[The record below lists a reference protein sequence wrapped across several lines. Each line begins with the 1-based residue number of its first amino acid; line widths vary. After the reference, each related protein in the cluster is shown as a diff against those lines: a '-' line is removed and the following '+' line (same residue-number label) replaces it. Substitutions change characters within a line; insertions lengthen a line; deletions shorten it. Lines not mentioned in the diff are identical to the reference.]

1 MRPAQGHQLVQ
12 RRLGAGL
19 GRVLRQAGE
28 SGDFQAGAKVE
39 DLIAN
44 CNPDCRSTIPATPE
58 HAKWKILNWEI
69 GVAPRRS
76 DPGDERWIV
85 SLVHAR

>member
-1 MRPAQGHQLVQ
+1 MRRAQGHQLVQ
-12 RRLGAGL
+12 RWLSAGL
-19 GRVLRQAGE
+19 GGMLRQAGE
-28 SGDFQAGAKVE
+28 SSDFQAGAQVE

-44 CNPDCRSTIPATPE
+44 CNSDCRSAVPVTPE
-58 HAKWKILNWEI
+58 HAKREILNWEI
-69 GVAPRRS
+69 GIALRRS